1 METNAISV
9 QMSRGQTRSEGLSL
23 PPEPRV
29 KDCLFPQKTKSEG
42 LSLPLKEVNKAVGTT
57 GAFQLSLILKA
68 VPLHLCWV
76 AL

>member
-1 METNAISV
+1 MAERWRQMQSV
-9 QMSRGQTRSEGLSL
+9 YKWAEGR
-23 PPEPRV
+23 PGV

-57 GAFQLSLILKA
+57 RAFQLSLILKA